1 MKVALNSETISAR
14 FQLNRSLAVDQLKD
28 NKKKAR
34 KRSNAAID

>member
-34 KRSNAAID
+34 QCSDATFD

>member
-28 NKKKAR
+28 NKKSAPVQ
-34 KRSNAAID
+34 